1 MKQLIFDCD
10 GVLIDSEIIAAQ
22 AMVEE
27 LNANGI
33 PITISQYLTN
43 CTGKTFSGLKTI
55 LSAEYGV
62 TLPDDFVQTVTL
74 NMEGLKLQQLRP
86 IIGILNLLNKILH
99 FPKAVVSNSELVQI
113 KSSLTQV
120 DVLHHF
126 GDNIYSSEQVKNPKP
141 SPDVYLFAAENLGV
155 NPKDCLVIEDSV
167 SGATAALSA
176 GMQVVGLLSG
186 SHIVEGHE
194 DRLREVGVEKIAI
207 TTEELEA
214 MIFRKFEPQNR

>member
-1 MKQLIFDCD
+1 MRQLIFDCD

-27 LNANGI
+27 LNSNGI

-43 CTGKTFSGLKTI
+43 CTGKTFSGLKTT
-55 LSAEYGV
+55 LSDEYEV
-62 TLPDDFVQTVTL
+62 MLHDDFVPVVTSS
-74 NMEGLKLQQLRP
+74 MERLKLKKLRSVE
-86 IIGILNLLNKILH
+86 GILNLLNNVRH
-99 FPKAVVSNSELVQI
+99 FPKAVVSNSDFNQI

-141 SPDVYLFAAENLGV
+141 SPEIYLFAAKNIGV

-176 GMQVVGLLSG
+176 GMQVIGLLAG

-194 DRLREVGVEKIAI
+194 DRLRNIGVEMIAY
-207 TTEELEA
+207 TSKELER
-214 MIFRKFEPQNR
+214 IINESL